1 MEKIRQKTHVGNFD
15 SVTWDKD
22 ALKAEVESYCNERTV
37 NWSELAGNYN
47 VKNTNGEISGNGGQI
62 IKECL
67 KSEGVDVNRFKRKR
81 DDTDERE
88 EHIRRK
94 KRRGTG
100 GEITVP
106 TEASPEKLRQMAKEK
121 IQSGEYTIGQ
131 RIVPKK
137 VCNL

>member
-1 MEKIRQKTHVGNFD
+1 MYLSFVILRLQQTFQSHP
-15 SVTWDKD
+15 SV
-22 ALKAEVESYCNERTV
+22 EHGERAFGIKF
-37 NWSELAGNYN
+37 WKCEN
-47 VKNTNGEISGNGGQI
+47 VRMLLSSTNTNGEIAGNGGQI

-67 KSEGVDVNRFKRKR
+67 KSGMDVNRFRRKH
-81 DDTDERE
+81 DDTDERK
-88 EHIRRK
+88 EHIIRK

-106 TEASPEKLRQMAKEK
+106 TEVSPEKLRQMAKEK

>member
-1 MEKIRQKTHVGNFD
+1 M
-15 SVTWDKD
+15 
-22 ALKAEVESYCNERTV
+22 
-37 NWSELAGNYN
+37 
-47 VKNTNGEISGNGGQI
+47 
-62 IKECL
+62 
-67 KSEGVDVNRFKRKR
+67 DVNRFKRKH

-106 TEASPEKLRQMAKEK
+106 TEVSPEKLRQMAKEK